1 MELMITTNRF
11 KHIQRLAAARMLIAK
26 NPADADNILRE
37 AITDALPK
45 QYSNIYRFVKSH
57 GGDVPSSMVATAFRL
72 AQNHASSILNELW
85 QFGLLDRCADETRYL
100 YS

>member
-1 MELMITTNRF
+1 MLTTKRF
-11 KHIQRLAAARMLIAK
+11 KHIQRLTAARMLIAK

-45 QYSNIYRFVKSH
+45 QYNNIYRFVKSH
-57 GGDVPSSMVATAFRL
+57 GGDIPSSMVATAFRL
-72 AQNHASSILNELW
+72 AQNHASGLLNELW
-85 QFGLLDRCADETRYL
+85 QFGLLTREGDGNRFL